1 MKHYIL
7 KPRGGKTIRMLAV
20 SEFEGAP
27 IICPDE
33 AARRHLVNLSRKYD
47 FEIPYPI
54 TAREMLAGKM
64 YKSNIHNRFLVD
76 DSKEVLQVL
85 VSCMTHAGPECLI
98 GLTTNDDRY
107 PRALPAVQHQ
117 EVAQ

>member
-7 KPRGGKTIRMLAV
+7 KPRGGKTTRMLAI
-20 SEFEGAP
+20 SEFENAP
-27 IICPDE
+27 IICTDE
-33 AARRHLVNLSRKYD
+33 TARRHLISLSRKYD

-76 DSKEVLQVL
+76 NSKEVLQVL
-85 VSCMTHAGPECLI
+85 ISGMTHAGPECLI
-98 GLTTNDDRY
+98 GMSTNDDRY
-107 PRALPAVQHQ
+107 PHVAP
-117 EVAQ
+117 VAQQHTGV